1 MNDEQTKLELLRNA
15 IDEILLMMEN
25 KIRNKGV
32 LTEDEKRLISSI
44 PMLVSKDNLT
54 KVRGRCF
61 KILANIER

>member
-25 KIRNKGV
+25 KIINGGV
-32 LTEDEKRLISSI
+32 LSDDEKKLISSI
-44 PMLVSKDNLT
+44 SILVSKDNLT

-61 KILANIER
+61 KILANIEK

>member
-1 MNDEQTKLELLRNA
+1 MNDEQTKLEVLRSI
-15 IDEILLMMEN
+15 IDDILTMMEN
-25 KIRNKGV
+25 KIRNNGV

-44 PMLVSKDNLT
+44 PLLVSKDNLT

>member
-1 MNDEQTKLELLRNA
+1 MNDEQTKLELLRNV

-25 KIRNKGV
+25 KIRNNGV

-54 KVRGRCF
+54 KVRGRYF
-61 KILANIER
+61 KILANIES

>member
-25 KIRNKGV
+25 KIINGGV
-32 LTEDEKRLISSI
+32 LSDDEKKLISSI

-61 KILANIER
+61 KILANIKR

>member
-1 MNDEQTKLELLRNA
+1 MNDEQIKLEVLRSI
-15 IDEILLMMEN
+15 IDDILTMMEN
-25 KIRNKGV
+25 KIRNNGV

-61 KILANIER
+61 KILANIEK

>member
-1 MNDEQTKLELLRNA
+1 MNDEQTKLEVLRSI
-15 IDEILLMMEN
+15 IDDILTMMEN
-25 KIRNKGV
+25 KIKNKGV

-61 KILANIER
+61 KILANIEK

>member
-1 MNDEQTKLELLRNA
+1 MNDEQTKLELLRNV

-61 KILANIER
+61 KILTNIEK